1 MIQIKRAYE
10 KPSKTDGYRILID
23 GLWPRGITKAE
34 AKFDLW
40 LKDIAP
46 STELRKWFHQNPDE
60 WETFRKKFLAEI
72 KNKKELLVQ
81 IKNLEKEKG
90 TVTLVY
96 SYKDT
101 IRNNAVILQKLILS
115 DKYN

>member
-10 KPSKTDGYRILID
+10 KPAKADGYRILID
-23 GLWPRGITKAE
+23 RLWPRGVAKSE
-34 AKFDLW
+34 AKLDLW
-40 LKDIAP
+40 LKEIAP

-60 WETFRKKFLAEI
+60 WDTFRKKFLDEI
-72 KNKKELLVQ
+72 KSKKELLTQ

-101 IRNNAVILQKLILS
+101 ERNNAVILQKVLS
-115 DKYN
+115 SGKFK

>member
-10 KPSKTDGYRILID
+10 KPSKSDGFRILID
-23 GLWPRGITKAE
+23 RLWPRGVTKAD
-34 AKFDLW
+34 AKIDLW

-46 STELRKWFHQNPDE
+46 STELRKWFHQNPDK
-60 WETFRKKFLAEI
+60 WEDFRKKFLAEI

-90 TVTLVY
+90 NVTLIY

-101 IRNNAVILQKLILS
+101 EKNNAVILKKVLSS
-115 DKYN
+115 DKFK